1 MRRCKGLRSSCDL
14 RLCDLATLRPVT
26 CNLPSPP
33 ISQPHNES
41 HWQALLHHPRLSDF
55 DGVWSAPIFQGELIG
70 IQDSVA
76 SSGVAV
82 ARLANATGVDDQAV
96 FTQDQGI
103 IEGGYQRIASFA
115 RVFGMIAIDDRD
127 MGVPNKAESGIK
139 ILEVSLGDRR
149 SQNVLPDG
157 VAWAPV
163 YQRKT
168 FLDDGLREGLQVF
181 QV

>member
-1 MRRCKGLRSSCDL
+1 
-14 RLCDLATLRPVT
+14 VT

-33 ISQPHNES
+33 VCQTHNES
-41 HWQALLHHPRLSDF
+41 HWQALFHHPRLSDF
-55 DGVWSAPIFQGELIG
+55 DGVWSAPIFQGEVAPLTVG
-70 IQDSVA
+70 IQNSVA

-82 ARLANATGVDDQAV
+82 ARLPHAARVDDQSL
-96 FTQDQGI
+96 FTQNQGI
-103 IEGGYQRIASFA
+103 IKGGYQRIASLA

-127 MGVPNKAESGIK
+127 MSVPNKAESGIK

-157 VAWAPV
+157 VAWAAV
-163 YQRKT
+163 YQGEP
-168 FLDDGLREGLQVF
+168 FLDNALREGLQVF